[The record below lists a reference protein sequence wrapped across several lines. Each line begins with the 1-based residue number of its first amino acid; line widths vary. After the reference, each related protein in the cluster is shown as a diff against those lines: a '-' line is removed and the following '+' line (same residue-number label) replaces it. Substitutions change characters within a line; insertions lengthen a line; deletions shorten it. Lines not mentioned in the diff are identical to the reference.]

1 MAGKKKV
8 VAPKKDYSLRDRI
21 RAASKIKETKLLED
35 SIVFE
40 DKEMIP
46 TPVLGLNVALSGK
59 CEGGLLPGSLMIA
72 GPSKHFKSLFGLL
85 IISSF
90 LKQHENGVVLFYD
103 SEFGTPRKYFTMFG
117 MDTSRIIHSP
127 IGTVEALITDIV
139 HQIDNINKG
148 EPVLIFVDSIGNLAS
163 QKEIDDAIKSK
174 DHEDMGR
181 RAKRLKS
188 LFRMLTVKLILKG
201 IPMININHTY
211 KTMGTMHSTEQTG
224 GGTGPIYNSNDIW
237 VVGRRQMKEEGGPLE
252 GYVFVINVEKSR
264 TIKEKSKFFM
274 TVSFEE
280 GFQRWSG
287 VFDLALEAGV
297 IGKGKQGWYTYG
309 EENFQKK
316 TVEFNTAFWN
326 KVLAET
332 TLKTF
337 IEEKYCL
344 SDGIIINKDEE
355 VADDGTNNT
364 IEPVVQ

>member
-1 MAGKKKV
+1 MAGKKKEPK
-8 VAPKKDYSLRDRI
+8 AAKKDYTLRDRI

-35 SIVFE
+35 SIVYE
-40 DKEMIP
+40 DKEMIS

-59 CEGGLLPGSLMIA
+59 CDGGLLPGSLMIA

-90 LKQHENGVVLFYD
+90 LKQYDEGVVLFYD

-127 IGTVEALITDIV
+127 IDTIEGLIVDIISQV
-139 HQIDNINKG
+139 DKCTKG
-148 EPVLIFVDSIGNLAS
+148 EPILIFIDSIGNLAS
-163 QKEIDDAIKSK
+163 KKELDDALAGK

-188 LFRMLTVKLILKG
+188 LFRMLTIKLILKG
-201 IPMININHTY
+201 VPLIAINHTY
-211 KTMGTMHSTEQTG
+211 KTMGTTHSTEQTG

-237 VVGRRQMKEEGGPLE
+237 VVGRRQIKEEGKPLE
-252 GYVFVINVEKSR
+252 GYQFVINVEKSR

-309 EENFQKK
+309 AENFQRK
-316 TVEFNTAFWN
+316 TVEFNTAFWT
-326 KVLAET
+326 KILAET
-332 TLKTF
+332 GLKTF

-344 SDGIIINKDEE
+344 SDGIIINKDED
-355 VADDGTNNT
+355 VADDGKNDTV
-364 IEPVVQ
+364 ELVA